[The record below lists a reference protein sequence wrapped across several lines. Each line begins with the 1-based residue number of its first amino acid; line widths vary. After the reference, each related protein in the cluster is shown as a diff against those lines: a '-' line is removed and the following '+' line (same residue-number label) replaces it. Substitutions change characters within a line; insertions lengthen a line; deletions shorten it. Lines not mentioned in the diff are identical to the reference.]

1 MGFAVPWVKLD
12 DQYPDHPKVRAL
24 GALGLAIQTAAICFC
39 GRYLT
44 DGILSYSSADALIR
58 SVLSP
63 ITKSDGSVWTV
74 ALTSGMSGDDA
85 EKLDWKVLMVE
96 AGLWEKIDGGYRV
109 HDYLDYN
116 PSKREYLQ
124 LQKKKRVAGQAGGQA
139 SAQARALAG
148 GQAESKQ
155 ELKQKPTP
163 YPYPS
168 LSPKSKNKRPLSG
181 SDKPDPADEILTYLN
196 SKTGNK
202 YRPEKSNLALI
213 QARLASATVEQ
224 IQAVIDAKVTE
235 WRADPKMR
243 KFLRPSTLF
252 RATNFEQYL
261 GQVNNGQP
269 LIGSRPA
276 VREAWKDVKP
286 GEVKL

>member
-1 MGFAVPWVKLD
+1 VPWVKFD
-12 DQYPDHPKVRAL
+12 DQFADHPKIKSV
-24 GALGLAIQTAAICFC
+24 GAIGLALQAAAICYC

-44 DGILSYSSADALIR
+44 DGFLSFSVADSLIR
-58 SVLSP
+58 TVLSP
-63 ITKSDGSVWTV
+63 ITKEDGKIWTI
-74 ALTSGMSGDDA
+74 ALTSGMSGEDA
-85 EKLDWKVLMVE
+85 DETDWKSLMVK
-96 AGLWEKIDGGYRV
+96 AGLWDEHEAGYIV

-139 SAQARALAG
+139 SAQARGQASA
-148 GQAESKQ
+148 QAESKQ
-155 ELKQKPTP
+155 ELKQNPTP

-168 LSPKSKNKRPLSG
+168 LSRKEKEKEQRLLSG
-181 SDKPDPADEILTYLN
+181 SNKPDVATSLLTYLN

-202 YRPEKSNLALI
+202 YRPEKTNLALI

-224 IQAVIDAKVTE
+224 IQAVIDAKVAE
-235 WRADPKMR
+235 WKADPKMR

-269 LIGSRPA
+269 PTGSRPA
-276 VREAWKDVKP
+276 DRTAWKDVKP